1 MTLYQFLIENKN
13 IIKTL
18 QGAGM
23 LPCKVTNHLEIYN
36 DILNTQK
43 QGKSI
48 TDSYYEV
55 ADKRRIS
62 YRTIVTIAVQM
73 KAEI

>member
-36 DILNTQK
+36 DILNAQK

>member
-1 MTLYQFLIENKN
+1 MTLYQFLIENRN

>member
-18 QGAGM
+18 QSAGM

>member
-23 LPCKVTNHLEIYN
+23 LPCKVSNHLEIYD
-36 DILNTQK
+36 DILNEQK

-48 TDSYYEV
+48 TNSYWEV
-55 ADKRRIS
+55 ADKRKIS
-62 YRTIVTIAVQM
+62 YQTVVTIAVQM
-73 KAEI
+73 KKEI